1 MQQKTHDFLVRMQ
14 VPMATFGGDL
24 MGEAIDFAIHEMRN
38 NRFVTLTDIENF
50 DFQCFFFVLC
60 FTSSVFALTS
70 PIHLTSS
77 TTIKIATIRLNI
89 VHTTF
94 LIKAAD
100 FFASLP
106 FLAQEPEEVP
116 VMLVVGLAAAGTAIC
131 LKLVVAVSLCHAL
144 FNVRCQCRIKF
155 RNALV
160 YHVDAVG
167 VEHSGQCDPLGR
179 AFGWAPLDD
188 AGNIIWR
195 CLPPIDQSQGFL
207 PVIVLPAKILQFVVP
222 VSRNVVWVLF

>member
-1 MQQKTHDFLVRMQ
+1 M
-14 VPMATFGGDL
+14 
-24 MGEAIDFAIHEMRN
+24 E
-38 NRFVTLTDIENF
+38 
-50 DFQCFFFVLC
+50 
-60 FTSSVFALTS
+60 SS
-70 PIHLTSS
+70 
-77 TTIKIATIRLNI
+77 IRLRVLPLVSTSI
-89 VHTTF
+89 YPSSS
-94 LIKAAD
+94 IIEAE

-222 VSRNVVWVLF
+222 VSRNVVWVLFLTAPHVLCSFFAPPFITGLLIEELGRDVIADSAQL